1 MRSIRRI
8 MLEQARASRERAEFY
23 RHLART
29 LGRDQAVTFEK
40 SWREL
45 EERAEEMERYARWF
59 VGPEE
64 IGNPD
69 AADAESSN
77 GNVVGKLQ
85 RAIALALTTPKK
97 ID

>member
-8 MLEQARASRERAEFY
+8 MLEQARASRERADFY
-23 RHLART
+23 RQLARN
-29 LGRDQAVTFEK
+29 LGPDQAATFEK

-45 EERAEEMERYARWF
+45 EERATEMERYARWF
-59 VGPEE
+59 MGSGEGDV
-64 IGNPD
+64 
-69 AADAESSN
+69 ESSD

-97 ID
+97 LD